1 MKKIFLIL
9 LSISGLLFLFS
20 CEDEPVGPILDT
32 SAIVAPSITSPTDTT
47 YVLQKDSAD
56 SVFCNFE
63 WTAVKT
69 NINNLAAPNYTLQ
82 IDIADSNFINAVD
95 LISTTDT
102 SSKFTVGDINKKL
115 LSMGLLA
122 DQEDTVEVRVKASV
136 GEHVDFVYSKSLK
149 LYITPYSTAGDTTVT
164 ASVLYVP
171 GAYQGW
177 KPDLA
182 PVIAS
187 AKDDGKYEGFI
198 YFTGDDYTFKFT
210 SAPDWNHTNFG
221 NGGDGILDTDDGAG
235 NLEVPD
241 SGCYRMN
248 VDTIALTWKYTKTDW
263 GIIGSAVAPYDW
275 SEDIDMNW
283 DAVNNVFTI
292 TLDMKAGEFKF
303 RANDAWAINFGDND
317 ADGSLEQ
324 DGANIALPEDG
335 NYTVTLDLGHPPDYT
350 YSFVKN

>member
-1 MKKIFLIL
+1 
-9 LSISGLLFLFS
+9 
-20 CEDEPVGPILDT
+20 
-32 SAIVAPSITSPTDTT
+32 
-47 YVLQKDSAD
+47 
-56 SVFCNFE
+56 
-63 WTAVKT
+63 
-69 NINNLAAPNYTLQ
+69 
-82 IDIADSNFINAVD
+82 
-95 LISTTDT
+95 
-102 SSKFTVGDINKKL
+102 
-115 LSMGLLA
+115 MGLLA
-122 DQEDTVEVRVKASV
+122 DQEDTVEVRVKASA
-136 GEHVDFVYSKSLK
+136 GEHLDFVYSKSIK
-149 LYITPYSTAGDTTVT
+149 LYITPYSTADDTIVTV
-164 ASVLYVP
+164 SFLYVP

-187 AKDDGKYEGFI
+187 TKGDGKYEGFI
-198 YFTGDDYTFKFT
+198 YFTGDDYEFKFT

-221 NGGDGILDTDDGAG
+221 YGGDGVFDTDPTAG
-235 NLEVPD
+235 NLSVPD

-263 GIIGSAVAPYDW
+263 GIIGSAIPPYDS
-275 SEDIDMNW
+275 SEDVDMKW

-303 RANDAWAINFGDND
+303 RANDAWTINFGDNN

-324 DGANIALPEDG
+324 DGANIVLPEDG